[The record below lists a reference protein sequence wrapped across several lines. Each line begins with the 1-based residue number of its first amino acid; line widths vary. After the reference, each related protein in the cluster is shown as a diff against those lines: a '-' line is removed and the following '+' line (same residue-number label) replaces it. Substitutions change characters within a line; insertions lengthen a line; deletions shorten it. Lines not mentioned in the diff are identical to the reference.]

1 MRRTR
6 LVAAATATAVI
17 ASGVVSPSAFAQ
29 EETDP
34 TAETA
39 PEVAAPE
46 ESADPS
52 ESEAPEAPGES
63 TDPEAPGESED
74 PGESDPTDEP
84 EVPAQPAQIDME
96 IKIDKSKQLVTRQL
110 ETDDQVAAAL
120 AGHDVVGWSIKNG
133 DTPLGFK
140 FNATTATITIEP
152 GQLRDK
158 TPQVFVATDLDTGE
172 TVAEVTV
179 TVEGVQDAPINPGNK
194 ITKTKPRDIA
204 IIAGVGL
211 AIVAALAGM
220 VQAFVPG
227 GWQQVISYFSGNR

>member
-6 LVAAATATAVI
+6 FMAAATATAVI

-46 ESADPS
+46 ES
-52 ESEAPEAPGES
+52 EAPGES
-63 TDPEAPGESED
+63 EDPSESEAPGESED

-84 EVPAQPAQIDME
+84 EVPAQPARIDME
-96 IKIDKSKQLVTRQL
+96 IEIDKSQQQVTRAL

-133 DTPLGFK
+133 NTPLGFG

-179 TVEGVQDAPINPGNK
+179 TVNGVQDAPINPGNK
-194 ITKTKPRDIA
+194 ITETTPRDIA

>member
-17 ASGVVSPSAFAQ
+17 ASGVISPSAFAQ

-46 ESADPS
+46 ES
-52 ESEAPEAPGES
+52 EAPGES
-63 TDPEAPGESED
+63 TDPESPGESEA
-74 PGESDPTDEP
+74 PDEP
-84 EVPAQPAQIDME
+84 EAPAQLAQIDVE
-96 IKIDKSKQLVTRQL
+96 IEINKDQQQVTRAL
-110 ETDDQVAAAL
+110 ETDNQVAAAL
-120 AGHDVVGWSIKNG
+120 AGHDVVGWSIKSGNL
-133 DTPLGFK
+133 PLGFK
-140 FNATTATITIEP
+140 FNATTATVTIEP
-152 GQLRDK
+152 GQLRDT

-172 TVAEVTV
+172 TVAEVKV
-179 TVEGVQDAPINPGNK
+179 TVKGVQDTPTNPGNK
-194 ITKTKPRDIA
+194 ITETKPRDIA

>member
-17 ASGVVSPSAFAQ
+17 ASGVISPSAFAQ
-29 EETDP
+29 EEADP

-46 ESADPS
+46 ES
-52 ESEAPEAPGES
+52 EAPGES
-63 TDPEAPGESED
+63 TDPESPGESEA
-74 PGESDPTDEP
+74 PDEP
-84 EVPAQPAQIDME
+84 EAPAQLAQIDVE
-96 IKIDKSKQLVTRQL
+96 IEINKDQQQVTRAL
-110 ETDDQVAAAL
+110 ETDNQVAAAL
-120 AGHDVVGWSIKNG
+120 AGYDVVGWSIKNG
-133 DTPLGFK
+133 NLPLGFK

-172 TVAEVTV
+172 TIAEVEVTV
-179 TVEGVQDAPINPGNK
+179 KGVQDTPNNPGNE
-194 ITKTKPRDIA
+194 ITKTTPRDIA

>member
-6 LVAAATATAVI
+6 LVAAATTTAVI

-46 ESADPS
+46 ESGDPS
-52 ESEAPEAPGES
+52 ESEVPGDTEAPGES
-63 TDPEAPGESED
+63 TDPD
-74 PGESDPTDEP
+74 PTDPTDEP
-84 EVPAQPAQIDME
+84 EVPAQPAQIDVE
-96 IKIDKSKQLVTRQL
+96 IKIDKSQQQVTREL

-133 DTPLGFK
+133 NLPLGFK

-158 TPQVFVATDLDTGE
+158 TPQEFVATDLDTGE
-172 TVAEVTV
+172 TIAEVKV

-194 ITKTKPRDIA
+194 PTKTTPRDIA